1 MFYTLAGLRLTP
13 SIAVEGQLAEQ
24 PEPQEL
30 GLVWLPPTEGRHCC
44 IADAMVAVDN
54 WYDTYIRCNMIMA
67 PFFGWTES
75 DSL

>member
-30 GLVWLPPTEGRHCC
+30 GLVWLPPTEDVTAASLMPWLLLTTG
-44 IADAMVAVDN
+44 M
-54 WYDTYIRCNMIMA
+54 TL
-67 PFFGWTES
+67 TS
-75 DSL
+75 DVT